1 MRKPD
6 HEAVIRFG
14 GEAPRRWAH
23 SNERFNDHVRARVTT
38 TSDRERPAG
47 QDRSSPGVPKLTNGS
62 MTMFGLG
69 SRDRPEGGG
78 GQAARRNGRRAQRSA
93 TAWSRSSLPF
103 TTEVRTFSIKCAP
116 LGDQR
121 ICC

>member
-1 MRKPD
+1 MMEEPIAEPECDGASSSRRQCLKK
-6 HEAVIRFG
+6 G
-14 GEAPRRWAH
+14 GGIGVAHGDSQLVPVAACPRSGSIPPRPSGRW
-23 SNERFNDHVRARVTT
+23 
-38 TSDRERPAG
+38 
-47 QDRSSPGVPKLTNGS
+47 
-62 MTMFGLG
+62 
-69 SRDRPEGGG
+69 G

-93 TAWSRSSLPF
+93 TAWSRSSVPF